1 MMEKLAEIKD
11 GTVFKSGVTDRCN
24 LFLGYKKED
33 RSTDYELEKRRYLMK
48 KLKFDS
54 YDGVCFLNGLVFFA
68 PVALLV
74 RTQAGVSEHVFFL
87 LQALLSGVIFLGEIP
102 TGFITDKIGY
112 RKSLILAQVLLLGAR
127 SLLLA
132 AFVSRSLALFVVE
145 AVVEGIAACFTSG
158 TGSAYLYN
166 LYGENGYLVKTAH
179 AENFGIAGFIISTVA
194 YAGIYKISGMEGL
207 LITTVVMDIIAV
219 VCSFFLR
226 SESSKTIIADRKEVQ
241 ILAVFKN
248 KKAFLFVISLA
259 IFSIAWLL
267 INFFYVVKLEN
278 CGLPVEWMSLIILS
292 YSAVQMLAEPILGK
306 LSDGKNGKSS
316 REKLPAVTAATAGV
330 AFLLFGVVK
339 FRAAVLLLMLIL
351 PLLLNLPEYLLM
363 DLENQFVDEA
373 ECGSQRAA
381 TLSVLN
387 MGVNLVEILTLSASA
402 FLTKIGIQWC
412 FVFVGCFLMAIA
424 LLFARIQK

>member
-1 MMEKLAEIKD
+1 
-11 GTVFKSGVTDRCN
+11 
-24 LFLGYKKED
+24 
-33 RSTDYELEKRRYLMK
+33 MK

-74 RTQAGVSEHVFFL
+74 RTQAGVSEHIFFI

-132 AFVSRSLALFVVE
+132 AFVSRSLVLFVVE

-158 TGSAYLYN
+158 TGSAYLYA
-166 LYGENGYLVKTAH
+166 LYGENGYLAKTAH
-179 AENFGIAGFIISTVA
+179 AGNFGTAGFIISTVA

-219 VCSFFLR
+219 VCSFYLR
-226 SESSKTIIADRKEVQ
+226 SESSKAVIADRKEVQ

-292 YSAVQMLAEPILGK
+292 YSAVQMLAEPILEK
-306 LSDGKNGKSS
+306 LSDGKNGKSG
-316 REKLPAVTAATAGV
+316 RGKLPAVTAVTAGV

-363 DLENQFVDEA
+363 NLENQFVDEA

-412 FVFVGCFLMAIA
+412 FVFVGCFLMVIA

>member
-1 MMEKLAEIKD
+1 
-11 GTVFKSGVTDRCN
+11 
-24 LFLGYKKED
+24 
-33 RSTDYELEKRRYLMK
+33 MK

-74 RTQAGVSEHVFFL
+74 RTQAGVSEHIFFL

-145 AVVEGIAACFTSG
+145 AVVEGTATCFTSG
-158 TGSAYLYN
+158 TGSAYLYD

-179 AENFGIAGFIISTVA
+179 AENFGTAGFIISTVA

-226 SESSKTIIADRKEVQ
+226 SESSKAVIADRKEVQ
-241 ILAVFKN
+241 ILAIFKN

-267 INFFYVVKLEN
+267 INFFYVEKLEN

-306 LSDGKNGKSS
+306 LSDGKNGKSG
-316 REKLPAVTAATAGV
+316 REKLPTVTASIAGV

-363 DLENQFVDEA
+363 DLENQFVDET

>member
-1 MMEKLAEIKD
+1 
-11 GTVFKSGVTDRCN
+11 
-24 LFLGYKKED
+24 
-33 RSTDYELEKRRYLMK
+33 MK

-158 TGSAYLYN
+158 TGSAYLYA
-166 LYGENGYLVKTAH
+166 LYGENGYLAKTAH
-179 AENFGIAGFIISTVA
+179 AGNFGTAGFIISTVA

-207 LITTVVMDIIAV
+207 LITTVVANAAAFA
-219 VCSFFLR
+219 CSFFLR
-226 SESSKTIIADRKEVQ
+226 SESSKTVIADRKEVQ

-306 LSDGKNGKSS
+306 LSDGKNGKSG
-316 REKLPAVTAATAGV
+316 RGKLPAVTAATAGV

-339 FRAAVLLLMLIL
+339 FRSAVLLLMLIL

-363 DLENQFVDEA
+363 NLENQFVDEA

-381 TLSVLN
+381 TLSVFN

>member
-1 MMEKLAEIKD
+1 
-11 GTVFKSGVTDRCN
+11 
-24 LFLGYKKED
+24 
-33 RSTDYELEKRRYLMK
+33 MK

-102 TGFITDKIGY
+102 AGFITDKIGY
-112 RKSLILAQVLLLGAR
+112 RKSLILAQVLLFGAR

-132 AFVSRSLALFVVE
+132 AYVSQSLALFVVE
-145 AVVEGIAACFTSG
+145 AVVEGIAACFASG
-158 TGSAYLYN
+158 TGSAYLYD

-179 AENFGIAGFIISTVA
+179 AGNFGTAGFIISTVA

-226 SESSKTIIADRKEVQ
+226 SESSKTVIADRKEVQ
-241 ILAVFKN
+241 ILAIFKN

-267 INFFYVVKLEN
+267 INFFYVEKLEN

-306 LSDGKNGKSS
+306 LSDGKNGKSG
-316 REKLPAVTAATAGV
+316 RGKLPAVTAAAAGV
-330 AFLLFGVVK
+330 AFLFFGVVK

-363 DLENQFVDEA
+363 NLENQFVDEA

>member
-1 MMEKLAEIKD
+1 
-11 GTVFKSGVTDRCN
+11 
-24 LFLGYKKED
+24 
-33 RSTDYELEKRRYLMK
+33 MK

-74 RTQAGVSEHVFFL
+74 RTQAGVSEHIFFL

-112 RKSLILAQVLLLGAR
+112 RKSLIWAQVLLFGAR

-145 AVVEGIAACFTSG
+145 AVVEGIAVCFTSG
-158 TGSAYLYN
+158 TGSAYLYD

-179 AENFGIAGFIISTVA
+179 AENFGTAGFIISTVA

-241 ILAVFKN
+241 ILAIFKN

-278 CGLPVEWMSLIILS
+278 CGLPVEWMSLIILI

-306 LSDGKNGKSS
+306 LSDGKNGKSG
-316 REKLPAVTAATAGV
+316 RGKLPAVTAATAGV

-339 FRAAVLLLMLIL
+339 FRSAVLLLMLIL

-363 DLENQFVDEA
+363 NLENQFVDEA

-412 FVFVGCFLMAIA
+412 FVFVGCFLMVIA

>member
-1 MMEKLAEIKD
+1 
-11 GTVFKSGVTDRCN
+11 
-24 LFLGYKKED
+24 
-33 RSTDYELEKRRYLMK
+33 MK

-145 AVVEGIAACFTSG
+145 AVVEGTAACFTSG
-158 TGSAYLYN
+158 TGSAYLYD

-241 ILAVFKN
+241 ILAIFKN

-381 TLSVLN
+381 MLSVLN

>member
-1 MMEKLAEIKD
+1 
-11 GTVFKSGVTDRCN
+11 
-24 LFLGYKKED
+24 
-33 RSTDYELEKRRYLMK
+33 MK

-74 RTQAGVSEHVFFL
+74 RTQAGVSEHIFFL

-112 RKSLILAQVLLLGAR
+112 RKSLIWAQVLLLGAR

-132 AFVSRSLALFVVE
+132 AFVSRSLVLFVVE

-158 TGSAYLYN
+158 TGSAYLYD

-179 AENFGIAGFIISTVA
+179 AENFGTAGFIISTVA

-226 SESSKTIIADRKEVQ
+226 SESSKTVIADRKEVQ

-278 CGLPVEWMSLIILS
+278 CGLPAEWMSLIILS

-306 LSDGKNGKSS
+306 LSDGKNGKSG

-363 DLENQFVDEA
+363 NLENQFVDEA

>member
-1 MMEKLAEIKD
+1 
-11 GTVFKSGVTDRCN
+11 
-24 LFLGYKKED
+24 
-33 RSTDYELEKRRYLMK
+33 MK

-132 AFVSRSLALFVVE
+132 AFVSRSLVLFVVE

-158 TGSAYLYN
+158 TGSAYLYA
-166 LYGENGYLVKTAH
+166 LYGENGYLAKTAH
-179 AENFGIAGFIISTVA
+179 AGNFGTAGFIISTVA

-226 SESSKTIIADRKEVQ
+226 SESSKAVIADRKEVQ
-241 ILAVFKN
+241 ILAIFKN

-278 CGLPVEWMSLIILS
+278 CGLPVECMSLIILS

-306 LSDGKNGKSS
+306 LSDGKNGKSG
-316 REKLPAVTAATAGV
+316 RKKLPAVTAVTAGV
-330 AFLLFGVVK
+330 AFLLFGVIK

-363 DLENQFVDEA
+363 DLENQFVDET

-424 LLFARIQK
+424 HLFARIQKQKERKPLPPIKMIRNFTTDLIRVASANSYR

>member
-1 MMEKLAEIKD
+1 
-11 GTVFKSGVTDRCN
+11 
-24 LFLGYKKED
+24 
-33 RSTDYELEKRRYLMK
+33 MK

-74 RTQAGVSEHVFFL
+74 RTQAGVSEHIFFL

-132 AFVSRSLALFVVE
+132 AFVSRSLVLFVVE

-158 TGSAYLYN
+158 TGSAYLYA
-166 LYGENGYLVKTAH
+166 LYGENGYLAKTAH
-179 AENFGIAGFIISTVA
+179 AGNFGTAGFIISTVA

-207 LITTVVMDIIAV
+207 LITTVVMDVIAV
-219 VCSFFLR
+219 VCSFYLR

-306 LSDGKNGKSS
+306 LSDGKNGKSG
-316 REKLPAVTAATAGV
+316 RKKLLAVTAVTAGV

-363 DLENQFVDEA
+363 DLENQFVDET
-373 ECGSQRAA
+373 ECSSQRAA

-402 FLTKIGIQWC
+402 FLMKIGIQWC

>member
-1 MMEKLAEIKD
+1 
-11 GTVFKSGVTDRCN
+11 
-24 LFLGYKKED
+24 
-33 RSTDYELEKRRYLMK
+33 MK

-145 AVVEGIAACFTSG
+145 AVVEGTATCFTSG
-158 TGSAYLYN
+158 TGSAYLYD
-166 LYGENGYLVKTAH
+166 LYGENGYLAKTAH
-179 AENFGIAGFIISTVA
+179 AGNFGTAGFIISTVA

-207 LITTVVMDIIAV
+207 LITTVVMNIIAV
-219 VCSFFLR
+219 VCSFYLR
-226 SESSKTIIADRKEVQ
+226 SESSKTVIADRKEVQ

-267 INFFYVVKLEN
+267 INFFYVEKLEN

-306 LSDGKNGKSS
+306 LSDGKNGKSG
-316 REKLPAVTAATAGV
+316 RGKLPAVTAATAGV
-330 AFLLFGVVK
+330 AFLLFRVVK

-363 DLENQFVDEA
+363 DLENQFVDET

>member
-1 MMEKLAEIKD
+1 
-11 GTVFKSGVTDRCN
+11 
-24 LFLGYKKED
+24 
-33 RSTDYELEKRRYLMK
+33 MK

-74 RTQAGVSEHVFFL
+74 RTQAGVSEHIFFL

-112 RKSLILAQVLLLGAR
+112 RKSLIWAQVLLFGAR

-158 TGSAYLYN
+158 TGSAYLYA
-166 LYGENGYLVKTAH
+166 LYGENGYLAKTAH
-179 AENFGIAGFIISTVA
+179 AGNFGTAGFIISTVA

-207 LITTVVMDIIAV
+207 LITTVVTNIIAV

-226 SESSKTIIADRKEVQ
+226 SESSKTVIADRKEVQ

-267 INFFYVVKLEN
+267 INFFYVEKLEN
-278 CGLPVEWMSLIILS
+278 CGLPVEWMSLIILI
-292 YSAVQMLAEPILGK
+292 YSAVQMLAEPILEK
-306 LSDGKNGKSS
+306 LSVGKNGKSG
-316 REKLPAVTAATAGV
+316 RKKLLAVTAVTAGV
-330 AFLLFGVVK
+330 AFLLFGVIK

-363 DLENQFVDEA
+363 DLENQFVDET

-412 FVFVGCFLMAIA
+412 FVFVGCFLMVIA
-424 LLFARIQK
+424 LLFVRIQK

>member
-1 MMEKLAEIKD
+1 
-11 GTVFKSGVTDRCN
+11 
-24 LFLGYKKED
+24 
-33 RSTDYELEKRRYLMK
+33 MK

-74 RTQAGVSEHVFFL
+74 RTQAGVSEHIFFL

-132 AFVSRSLALFVVE
+132 AFVSRSLVLFVVE

-158 TGSAYLYN
+158 TGSAYLYA
-166 LYGENGYLVKTAH
+166 LYGENGYLAKTAH
-179 AENFGIAGFIISTVA
+179 AGNFGTAGFIISTVA

-241 ILAVFKN
+241 ILAIFKN

-267 INFFYVVKLEN
+267 INFFYVEKLEN

-306 LSDGKNGKSS
+306 LSDGKNGKSG
-316 REKLPAVTAATAGV
+316 RGKLPAVTAATAGV

-363 DLENQFVDEA
+363 DLENQFVDET

>member
-1 MMEKLAEIKD
+1 
-11 GTVFKSGVTDRCN
+11 
-24 LFLGYKKED
+24 
-33 RSTDYELEKRRYLMK
+33 MK

-145 AVVEGIAACFTSG
+145 AVVEGTAACFTSG
-158 TGSAYLYN
+158 TGSAYLYD

-179 AENFGIAGFIISTVA
+179 AENFGTAGFIISTVA

-207 LITTVVMDIIAV
+207 LITTVVMNIIAV

-226 SESSKTIIADRKEVQ
+226 SESSKTVIADRKEVQ

-267 INFFYVVKLEN
+267 INFFYVEKLEN

-316 REKLPAVTAATAGV
+316 REKLPAVTATTAGV

-363 DLENQFVDEA
+363 NLENQFVDEA

-412 FVFVGCFLMAIA
+412 FVFVGCFLMVIA

>member
-1 MMEKLAEIKD
+1 
-11 GTVFKSGVTDRCN
+11 
-24 LFLGYKKED
+24 
-33 RSTDYELEKRRYLMK
+33 MK

-74 RTQAGVSEHVFFL
+74 RTQAGVSEHIFFL

-112 RKSLILAQVLLLGAR
+112 RKSLIWAQVLLFGAR

-158 TGSAYLYN
+158 TGSAYLYA
-166 LYGENGYLVKTAH
+166 LYGENGYLAKTAH
-179 AENFGIAGFIISTVA
+179 AGNFGTAGFIISTVA

-207 LITTVVMDIIAV
+207 LITTVVMNIIAV
-219 VCSFFLR
+219 VCSFYLR
-226 SESSKTIIADRKEVQ
+226 SESSKTVIVDRKEVQ

-267 INFFYVVKLEN
+267 INFFYVEKLEN

-292 YSAVQMLAEPILGK
+292 YSAVQMLSEPILGK
-306 LSDGKNGKSS
+306 LSDGKNGKSG
-316 REKLPAVTAATAGV
+316 RGKLPAVTAAAAGV
-330 AFLLFGVVK
+330 AFLFFGVVK

-363 DLENQFVDEA
+363 NLENQFVDEA

-381 TLSVLN
+381 MLSVLN

>member
-1 MMEKLAEIKD
+1 
-11 GTVFKSGVTDRCN
+11 
-24 LFLGYKKED
+24 
-33 RSTDYELEKRRYLMK
+33 MK

-74 RTQAGVSEHVFFL
+74 RTQAGVSEHIFFL

-102 TGFITDKIGY
+102 TGFIADKIGY

-158 TGSAYLYN
+158 TGSAYLYD

-179 AENFGIAGFIISTVA
+179 AENFGTAGFIISTVA

-226 SESSKTIIADRKEVQ
+226 SESSKTVIADRKEVQ

-267 INFFYVVKLEN
+267 INFFYVEKLEN

-306 LSDGKNGKSS
+306 LSDGKNGKSG
-316 REKLPAVTAATAGV
+316 RGKLPAVTAAAAGV
-330 AFLLFGVVK
+330 AFLFFGVVK
-339 FRAAVLLLMLIL
+339 FRAAVLLLMLML

-363 DLENQFVDEA
+363 NLENQFVDEA

>member
-1 MMEKLAEIKD
+1 
-11 GTVFKSGVTDRCN
+11 
-24 LFLGYKKED
+24 
-33 RSTDYELEKRRYLMK
+33 MK

-74 RTQAGVSEHVFFL
+74 RTQAGVSEHVFFI

-132 AFVSRSLALFVVE
+132 AFVSRSLVLFVVE

-158 TGSAYLYN
+158 TGSAYLYA
-166 LYGENGYLVKTAH
+166 LYGENGYLAKTAH
-179 AENFGIAGFIISTVA
+179 AGNFGTAGFIISTVA

-241 ILAVFKN
+241 ILAIFKN

-278 CGLPVEWMSLIILS
+278 CGLPAEWMSLIILS

-306 LSDGKNGKSS
+306 LSDGKNGKSG

>member
-1 MMEKLAEIKD
+1 
-11 GTVFKSGVTDRCN
+11 
-24 LFLGYKKED
+24 
-33 RSTDYELEKRRYLMK
+33 MK

-74 RTQAGVSEHVFFL
+74 RTQAGVSEHIFFL

-158 TGSAYLYN
+158 TGSAYLYA
-166 LYGENGYLVKTAH
+166 LYGENGYLAKTAH
-179 AENFGIAGFIISTVA
+179 AGNFGTAGFIISTVA

-241 ILAVFKN
+241 ILAIFKN

-278 CGLPVEWMSLIILS
+278 CGLPAEWMSLIILS

-306 LSDGKNGKSS
+306 LSDGKNGKSG

>member
-1 MMEKLAEIKD
+1 
-11 GTVFKSGVTDRCN
+11 
-24 LFLGYKKED
+24 
-33 RSTDYELEKRRYLMK
+33 MK

-74 RTQAGVSEHVFFL
+74 RTQAGVSEHIFFL

-112 RKSLILAQVLLLGAR
+112 RKSLILAQMLLLGAR

-158 TGSAYLYN
+158 TGSAYLYA

-179 AENFGIAGFIISTVA
+179 AENFGTAGFIISTVA

-226 SESSKTIIADRKEVQ
+226 SESSKAVIADRKEVQ
-241 ILAVFKN
+241 ILAIFKN

-267 INFFYVVKLEN
+267 INFFYVEKLEN
-278 CGLPVEWMSLIILS
+278 CGLPVEWMSLIILN

-306 LSDGKNGKSS
+306 LSDGKNGKSG
-316 REKLPAVTAATAGV
+316 REKLPAVTAAAAGV

-412 FVFVGCFLMAIA
+412 FVFVGCFLMVIA
-424 LLFARIQK
+424 HLFARIQK

>member
-1 MMEKLAEIKD
+1 
-11 GTVFKSGVTDRCN
+11 
-24 LFLGYKKED
+24 
-33 RSTDYELEKRRYLMK
+33 MK

-74 RTQAGVSEHVFFL
+74 RTQAGVSEHIFFL

-112 RKSLILAQVLLLGAR
+112 RKSLIWAQVLLLGAR

-145 AVVEGIAACFTSG
+145 AVVEGTAACFTSG
-158 TGSAYLYN
+158 TGSAYLYD

-179 AENFGIAGFIISTVA
+179 AENFGTAGFIISTVA

-207 LITTVVMDIIAV
+207 LITTVVTNIIAV

-226 SESSKTIIADRKEVQ
+226 SESSKTVIADRKEVQ
-241 ILAVFKN
+241 ILEVFKN

-267 INFFYVVKLEN
+267 INFFYVEKLEN
-278 CGLPVEWMSLIILS
+278 CGLPVEWMSLIILI
-292 YSAVQMLAEPILGK
+292 YSAVQMLAEPILEK
-306 LSDGKNGKSS
+306 LSVGKNGKSG
-316 REKLPAVTAATAGV
+316 RKKLLAVTAVTAGV
-330 AFLLFGVVK
+330 AFLLFGVIK
-339 FRAAVLLLMLIL
+339 LRAAVLLLMLIL

-363 DLENQFVDEA
+363 DLENQFVDET

-412 FVFVGCFLMAIA
+412 FVFVGCFLMVIA
-424 LLFARIQK
+424 LLFVRIQK

>member
-1 MMEKLAEIKD
+1 
-11 GTVFKSGVTDRCN
+11 
-24 LFLGYKKED
+24 
-33 RSTDYELEKRRYLMK
+33 MK

-74 RTQAGVSEHVFFL
+74 RTQAGVSEHVFFI

-112 RKSLILAQVLLLGAR
+112 RKSLILAQVLLFGAR

-194 YAGIYKISGMEGL
+194 IYKISGMEGL

-226 SESSKTIIADRKEVQ
+226 SESSKTIIADRKEMRLQADIRQQENSGDTMQKKDSIRQ

-316 REKLPAVTAATAGV
+316 REKLPAVTAAAAGV

-363 DLENQFVDEA
+363 NLENQFVDEA

-412 FVFVGCFLMAIA
+412 FVFVGCFLMVIA

>member
-1 MMEKLAEIKD
+1 
-11 GTVFKSGVTDRCN
+11 
-24 LFLGYKKED
+24 
-33 RSTDYELEKRRYLMK
+33 MK

-132 AFVSRSLALFVVE
+132 AFVSRSLVLFVVE

-179 AENFGIAGFIISTVA
+179 AENFGTAGFIISTVA

-226 SESSKTIIADRKEVQ
+226 SESSKAVIADRKEVQ
-241 ILAVFKN
+241 ILAIFKN

-278 CGLPVEWMSLIILS
+278 CGLPVECMSLIILS

-306 LSDGKNGKSS
+306 LSDGKNGKSG
-316 REKLPAVTAATAGV
+316 RKKLPAVTAVTAGV
-330 AFLLFGVVK
+330 AFLLFGVIK

-363 DLENQFVDEA
+363 DLENQFVDET

-381 TLSVLN
+381 TLSVIN

>member
-1 MMEKLAEIKD
+1 
-11 GTVFKSGVTDRCN
+11 
-24 LFLGYKKED
+24 
-33 RSTDYELEKRRYLMK
+33 MK

-132 AFVSRSLALFVVE
+132 AFVSRSLVLFVVE

-158 TGSAYLYN
+158 TGSAYLYA

-179 AENFGIAGFIISTVA
+179 AENFGTAGFIISTVA

-226 SESSKTIIADRKEVQ
+226 SESSKAVIADRKEVQ
-241 ILAVFKN
+241 ILAIFKN

-278 CGLPVEWMSLIILS
+278 CGLPVECMSLIILS

-306 LSDGKNGKSS
+306 LSDGKNGKSG
-316 REKLPAVTAATAGV
+316 RGKLPAVTAVTAGV
-330 AFLLFGVVK
+330 AFLLFGVIK

-363 DLENQFVDEA
+363 DLENQFVDET

>member
-1 MMEKLAEIKD
+1 
-11 GTVFKSGVTDRCN
+11 
-24 LFLGYKKED
+24 
-33 RSTDYELEKRRYLMK
+33 MK

-74 RTQAGVSEHVFFL
+74 RTQAGVSEHIFFL

-158 TGSAYLYN
+158 TGSAYLYA

-179 AENFGIAGFIISTVA
+179 AENFGTAGFIISTVA

-219 VCSFFLR
+219 VCSFYLR

-306 LSDGKNGKSS
+306 LSDEKNGKSS

-363 DLENQFVDEA
+363 NLENQFVDEA

-412 FVFVGCFLMAIA
+412 FVFVGCFLMVIA

>member
-1 MMEKLAEIKD
+1 
-11 GTVFKSGVTDRCN
+11 
-24 LFLGYKKED
+24 
-33 RSTDYELEKRRYLMK
+33 MK

-74 RTQAGVSEHVFFL
+74 RTQAGVSEHIFFL

-112 RKSLILAQVLLLGAR
+112 RKSLILAQVLLFGAR

-145 AVVEGIAACFTSG
+145 AVVEGIAVCFTSG
-158 TGSAYLYN
+158 TGSAYLYD

-179 AENFGIAGFIISTVA
+179 AENFGTAGFIISTVA

-241 ILAVFKN
+241 ILAIFKN

-278 CGLPVEWMSLIILS
+278 CGLPVEWMSLIILI

-306 LSDGKNGKSS
+306 LSDGKNGKSG
-316 REKLPAVTAATAGV
+316 RGKLPAVTAATAGV

-339 FRAAVLLLMLIL
+339 FRSAVLLLMLIL

-363 DLENQFVDEA
+363 NLENQFVDEA

-412 FVFVGCFLMAIA
+412 FVFVGCFLMVIA

>member
-1 MMEKLAEIKD
+1 
-11 GTVFKSGVTDRCN
+11 
-24 LFLGYKKED
+24 
-33 RSTDYELEKRRYLMK
+33 MK

-74 RTQAGVSEHVFFL
+74 RTQAGVSEHIFFL

-112 RKSLILAQVLLLGAR
+112 RKSLIWAQVLLFGAR

-158 TGSAYLYN
+158 TGSAYLYA
-166 LYGENGYLVKTAH
+166 LYGENGYLAKTAH
-179 AENFGIAGFIISTVA
+179 AGNFGTAGFIISTVA

-207 LITTVVMDIIAV
+207 LTTTVVTNIIAV

-226 SESSKTIIADRKEVQ
+226 SESSKTVIADRKEVQ

-267 INFFYVVKLEN
+267 INFFYVEKLEN
-278 CGLPVEWMSLIILS
+278 CGLPVEWMSLIILI
-292 YSAVQMLAEPILGK
+292 YSAVQMLAEPILEK
-306 LSDGKNGKSS
+306 LFVGKNGKSG
-316 REKLPAVTAATAGV
+316 RKKLLTVTAVTAGV
-330 AFLLFGVVK
+330 AFLLFGVIK
-339 FRAAVLLLMLIL
+339 LRAAVLLLMLIL

-363 DLENQFVDEA
+363 DLENQFVDET

-412 FVFVGCFLMAIA
+412 FVFVGCFLMVIA
-424 LLFARIQK
+424 LLFVRIQK

>member
-1 MMEKLAEIKD
+1 
-11 GTVFKSGVTDRCN
+11 
-24 LFLGYKKED
+24 
-33 RSTDYELEKRRYLMK
+33 MK

-74 RTQAGVSEHVFFL
+74 RTLAGVSEHIFFL

-112 RKSLILAQVLLLGAR
+112 RKSLIWAQVLLFGAR

-145 AVVEGIAACFTSG
+145 AVVEGIAVCFTSG
-158 TGSAYLYN
+158 TGSAYLYA
-166 LYGENGYLVKTAH
+166 LYGENGYLAKTAH
-179 AENFGIAGFIISTVA
+179 AGNFGTAGFIISTVA

-241 ILAVFKN
+241 ILAIFKN

-278 CGLPVEWMSLIILS
+278 CGLPVEWMSLIILI
-292 YSAVQMLAEPILGK
+292 YSAVQMLAEPILEK
-306 LSDGKNGKSS
+306 LSDGKNGKSG
-316 REKLPAVTAATAGV
+316 RGKLPAVTAATAGV

-339 FRAAVLLLMLIL
+339 FRSAVLLLMLIL

-363 DLENQFVDEA
+363 NLENQFVDEA

-412 FVFVGCFLMAIA
+412 FVFVGCFLMVIA

>member
-1 MMEKLAEIKD
+1 
-11 GTVFKSGVTDRCN
+11 
-24 LFLGYKKED
+24 
-33 RSTDYELEKRRYLMK
+33 MK

-74 RTQAGVSEHVFFL
+74 RTQAGVSEHIFFL

-112 RKSLILAQVLLLGAR
+112 RKSLIWAQVLLFGAR

-158 TGSAYLYN
+158 TGSAYLYA
-166 LYGENGYLVKTAH
+166 LYGENGYLAKTAH
-179 AENFGIAGFIISTVA
+179 AGNFGTAGFIISTVA

-226 SESSKTIIADRKEVQ
+226 SESSKAVIADRKEVQ
-241 ILAVFKN
+241 ILAIFKN

-316 REKLPAVTAATAGV
+316 RGKLPAVTAATAGV

-363 DLENQFVDEA
+363 NLENQFVDEA

-412 FVFVGCFLMAIA
+412 FVFVGCFLMVIA

>member
-1 MMEKLAEIKD
+1 
-11 GTVFKSGVTDRCN
+11 
-24 LFLGYKKED
+24 
-33 RSTDYELEKRRYLMK
+33 MK

-74 RTQAGVSEHVFFL
+74 RTQAGVSEHIFFL

-112 RKSLILAQVLLLGAR
+112 RKSLIWAQVLLLGAR

-145 AVVEGIAACFTSG
+145 AVVEGTAACFTSG
-158 TGSAYLYN
+158 TGSAYLYD

-179 AENFGIAGFIISTVA
+179 AENFGTAGFIISTVA

-207 LITTVVMDIIAV
+207 LITTVVTNIIAV

-226 SESSKTIIADRKEVQ
+226 SESSKTVIADRKEVQ
-241 ILAVFKN
+241 ILEVFKN

-267 INFFYVVKLEN
+267 INFFYVEKLEN
-278 CGLPVEWMSLIILS
+278 CGLPVEWMSLIILI
-292 YSAVQMLAEPILGK
+292 YSAVQMLAEPILEK
-306 LSDGKNGKSS
+306 LSVGKNGKSG
-316 REKLPAVTAATAGV
+316 RKKLLAVTAVTAGV
-330 AFLLFGVVK
+330 AFLLFGVIK
-339 FRAAVLLLMLIL
+339 LRAAVLLLMLIL

-412 FVFVGCFLMAIA
+412 FVFVGCFLMVIA
-424 LLFARIQK
+424 LLFVRIQK

>member
-1 MMEKLAEIKD
+1 
-11 GTVFKSGVTDRCN
+11 
-24 LFLGYKKED
+24 
-33 RSTDYELEKRRYLMK
+33 MK
-48 KLKFDS
+48 KLKVDS

-132 AFVSRSLALFVVE
+132 AFVSRSLVLFVVE

-158 TGSAYLYN
+158 TGSAYLYA
-166 LYGENGYLVKTAH
+166 LYGENGYLAKTAH
-179 AENFGIAGFIISTVA
+179 AGNFGTAGFIISTVA

-226 SESSKTIIADRKEVQ
+226 SESSKAVIADRKEVQ
-241 ILAVFKN
+241 ILAIFKN

-278 CGLPVEWMSLIILS
+278 CGLPVECMSLIILS

-306 LSDGKNGKSS
+306 LSDGKNGKSG
-316 REKLPAVTAATAGV
+316 RKKLPAVTAAAAGV
-330 AFLLFGVVK
+330 AFLLFGVIK

-363 DLENQFVDEA
+363 DLENQFVDET

-424 LLFARIQK
+424 HLFARIQK

>member
-1 MMEKLAEIKD
+1 
-11 GTVFKSGVTDRCN
+11 
-24 LFLGYKKED
+24 
-33 RSTDYELEKRRYLMK
+33 MK

-74 RTQAGVSEHVFFL
+74 RTQAGVSEHIFFL

-158 TGSAYLYN
+158 TGSAYLYA

-179 AENFGIAGFIISTVA
+179 AENFGTAGFIISTVA

-219 VCSFFLR
+219 VCSFYLR

-306 LSDGKNGKSS
+306 LSDGKNGKSG

-363 DLENQFVDEA
+363 NLENQFVDEA

-381 TLSVLN
+381 MLSVLN

-412 FVFVGCFLMAIA
+412 FVFVGCFLMVIA

>member
-1 MMEKLAEIKD
+1 
-11 GTVFKSGVTDRCN
+11 
-24 LFLGYKKED
+24 
-33 RSTDYELEKRRYLMK
+33 MK

-74 RTQAGVSEHVFFL
+74 RTQAGVSEHIFFL

-112 RKSLILAQVLLLGAR
+112 RKSLIWAQVLLFGAR
-127 SLLLA
+127 SLLIA
-132 AFVSRSLALFVVE
+132 AFVSRSLVLFVVE
-145 AVVEGIAACFTSG
+145 AVVEGTATCFTSG
-158 TGSAYLYN
+158 TGSAYLYD

-179 AENFGIAGFIISTVA
+179 AENFGTAGFIISTVA

-226 SESSKTIIADRKEVQ
+226 SESSKAVIADRKEVQ

-306 LSDGKNGKSS
+306 LSDGKNGKSG

>member
-1 MMEKLAEIKD
+1 
-11 GTVFKSGVTDRCN
+11 
-24 LFLGYKKED
+24 
-33 RSTDYELEKRRYLMK
+33 MK

-145 AVVEGIAACFTSG
+145 AVVEGTAACFTSG
-158 TGSAYLYN
+158 TGSAYLYD

-179 AENFGIAGFIISTVA
+179 AENFGTAGFIISTVA

-207 LITTVVMDIIAV
+207 LITTVVMNIIAV
-219 VCSFFLR
+219 VCSFYLR
-226 SESSKTIIADRKEVQ
+226 SESSKTVIADRKEVQ

-267 INFFYVVKLEN
+267 INFFYVEKLEN

-306 LSDGKNGKSS
+306 LSDGKNGKSG
-316 REKLPAVTAATAGV
+316 RGKLPAVTAATAGV

-363 DLENQFVDEA
+363 DLENQFVDET

>member
-1 MMEKLAEIKD
+1 
-11 GTVFKSGVTDRCN
+11 
-24 LFLGYKKED
+24 
-33 RSTDYELEKRRYLMK
+33 MK

-74 RTQAGVSEHVFFL
+74 RTQAGVSEHIFFL

-112 RKSLILAQVLLLGAR
+112 RKSLILAQVLLFGAR

-158 TGSAYLYN
+158 TGSAYLYD

-179 AENFGIAGFIISTVA
+179 AENFGTAGFIISTVA

-207 LITTVVMDIIAV
+207 LITTVVMDVIAV
-219 VCSFFLR
+219 VCSFYLR

-241 ILAVFKN
+241 ILAIFKN

-363 DLENQFVDEA
+363 NLENQFVDEA

-381 TLSVLN
+381 TLSVFN

-424 LLFARIQK
+424 LLFAKIQK

>member
-1 MMEKLAEIKD
+1 
-11 GTVFKSGVTDRCN
+11 
-24 LFLGYKKED
+24 
-33 RSTDYELEKRRYLMK
+33 MK

-74 RTQAGVSEHVFFL
+74 RTQAGVSEHIFFL

-112 RKSLILAQVLLLGAR
+112 RKSLIWAQVLLFGAR

-158 TGSAYLYN
+158 TGSAYLYA
-166 LYGENGYLVKTAH
+166 LYGENGYLAKTAH
-179 AENFGIAGFIISTVA
+179 AGNFGTAGFIISTVA
-194 YAGIYKISGMEGL
+194 YAWIYKISGMEGL
-207 LITTVVMDIIAV
+207 LITTVVTNIIAV

-226 SESSKTIIADRKEVQ
+226 SESSKTVIADRKEVQ

-267 INFFYVVKLEN
+267 INFFYVEKLEN

-292 YSAVQMLAEPILGK
+292 YSAVQMLAEPILEK
-306 LSDGKNGKSS
+306 LSVGKNGKSG
-316 REKLPAVTAATAGV
+316 RKKLLAVTAVTAGV
-330 AFLLFGVVK
+330 AFLLFGVIK

-363 DLENQFVDEA
+363 DLENQFVDET

-412 FVFVGCFLMAIA
+412 FVFVGCFLMVIA
-424 LLFARIQK
+424 LLFVRIQK

>member
-1 MMEKLAEIKD
+1 
-11 GTVFKSGVTDRCN
+11 
-24 LFLGYKKED
+24 
-33 RSTDYELEKRRYLMK
+33 MK

-127 SLLLA
+127 SLLLV

-145 AVVEGIAACFTSG
+145 AVVEGTATCFTSG
-158 TGSAYLYN
+158 TGSAYLYD

-179 AENFGIAGFIISTVA
+179 AENFGTAGFIISTVA

-207 LITTVVMDIIAV
+207 LITTVVMDVIAV
-219 VCSFFLR
+219 VCSFYLR

-267 INFFYVVKLEN
+267 INFFYVEKLEN

-316 REKLPAVTAATAGV
+316 REKLPAVTATTAGV

-363 DLENQFVDEA
+363 NLENQFVDEA

-412 FVFVGCFLMAIA
+412 FVFVGCFLMVIA

>member
-1 MMEKLAEIKD
+1 
-11 GTVFKSGVTDRCN
+11 
-24 LFLGYKKED
+24 
-33 RSTDYELEKRRYLMK
+33 MK

-74 RTQAGVSEHVFFL
+74 RTQAGVSEHIFFL

-112 RKSLILAQVLLLGAR
+112 RKSLIWAQVLLFGAR

-132 AFVSRSLALFVVE
+132 AYVSQSLALFVVE
-145 AVVEGIAACFTSG
+145 AVVEGIAACFASG
-158 TGSAYLYN
+158 TGSAYLYD

-179 AENFGIAGFIISTVA
+179 AENFGTAGFIISTVA

-241 ILAVFKN
+241 ILAIFKN

-306 LSDGKNGKSS
+306 LSDGKNGKSG
-316 REKLPAVTAATAGV
+316 RGKLPAVTAATAGV

-339 FRAAVLLLMLIL
+339 FRSAVLLLMLIL

-363 DLENQFVDEA
+363 DLENQFVDET

>member
-1 MMEKLAEIKD
+1 
-11 GTVFKSGVTDRCN
+11 
-24 LFLGYKKED
+24 
-33 RSTDYELEKRRYLMK
+33 MK

-74 RTQAGVSEHVFFL
+74 RTQAGVSEHIFFL

-132 AFVSRSLALFVVE
+132 AFVSRSLVLFVVE

-158 TGSAYLYN
+158 TGSAYLYA
-166 LYGENGYLVKTAH
+166 LYGENGYLAKTAH
-179 AENFGIAGFIISTVA
+179 AGNFGTAGFIISTVA

-226 SESSKTIIADRKEVQ
+226 SESSKAVIADRKEVQ
-241 ILAVFKN
+241 ILAIFKN

-292 YSAVQMLAEPILGK
+292 YSAVQMLAEPILEK
-306 LSDGKNGKSS
+306 LSDGKNGKSG
-316 REKLPAVTAATAGV
+316 RGKLPAVTAVTAGV

-363 DLENQFVDEA
+363 NLENQFVDEA

-412 FVFVGCFLMAIA
+412 FVFVGCFLMVIA

>member
-1 MMEKLAEIKD
+1 
-11 GTVFKSGVTDRCN
+11 
-24 LFLGYKKED
+24 
-33 RSTDYELEKRRYLMK
+33 MK

-74 RTQAGVSEHVFFL
+74 RTQAGVSEHVFFI

-132 AFVSRSLALFVVE
+132 AFVSRSLVLFVVE

-158 TGSAYLYN
+158 TGSAYLYA
-166 LYGENGYLVKTAH
+166 LYGENGYLAKTAH
-179 AENFGIAGFIISTVA
+179 AGNFGTAGFIISTVA

-207 LITTVVMDIIAV
+207 LITTVVMDVIAV
-219 VCSFFLR
+219 VCSFYLR

-316 REKLPAVTAATAGV
+316 REKLPAVTAAAAGV

-363 DLENQFVDEA
+363 NLENQFVDEA

-412 FVFVGCFLMAIA
+412 FVFVGCFLMVIA

>member
-1 MMEKLAEIKD
+1 
-11 GTVFKSGVTDRCN
+11 
-24 LFLGYKKED
+24 
-33 RSTDYELEKRRYLMK
+33 MK

-132 AFVSRSLALFVVE
+132 AFVSRSLVLFVVE

-158 TGSAYLYN
+158 TGSAYLYA
-166 LYGENGYLVKTAH
+166 LYGENGYLAKTAH
-179 AENFGIAGFIISTVA
+179 AGNFGTAGFIISTVA

-241 ILAVFKN
+241 ILAIFKN

-267 INFFYVVKLEN
+267 INFFYVEKLEN

-306 LSDGKNGKSS
+306 LSDGKNGKSG
-316 REKLPAVTAATAGV
+316 RGKLPAVTAATAGV
-330 AFLLFGVVK
+330 TFLFFGVVK

-363 DLENQFVDEA
+363 DLENQFVDET
-373 ECGSQRAA
+373 ECGGQRAA

-412 FVFVGCFLMAIA
+412 FVFVGCFLMVIA

>member
-1 MMEKLAEIKD
+1 
-11 GTVFKSGVTDRCN
+11 
-24 LFLGYKKED
+24 
-33 RSTDYELEKRRYLMK
+33 MK

-145 AVVEGIAACFTSG
+145 AVVEGTATCFTSG
-158 TGSAYLYN
+158 TGSAYLYD

-179 AENFGIAGFIISTVA
+179 AENFGTAGFIISTVA

-226 SESSKTIIADRKEVQ
+226 SESSKAVIADRKEVQ
-241 ILAVFKN
+241 ILAIFKN

-267 INFFYVVKLEN
+267 INFFYVEKLEN

-316 REKLPAVTAATAGV
+316 REKLPAVTATTAGV

-363 DLENQFVDEA
+363 NLENQFVDEA

-412 FVFVGCFLMAIA
+412 FVFVGCFLMVIA